1 MATGQSWIDEQAAEY
16 ADLVNDS
23 SFSSVTGYV
32 EDDPTEYQLIWEG
45 GDLGVALTTNPGGAG
60 VSVSRI
66 TGKGFPHGIKNVVPG
81 DVLLAVNELD
91 TFNLTLED
99 VVKYLQECD
108 LPATLRLTR
117 PENVTRNVEAKTRQ
131 SLLQSSRPSA
141 LQPRMSASASHKP
154 QRQSFTPP
162 TMMNEGVT
170 SPTNAGKPM
179 DSRLSMQERGS
190 VMKKKGIASS
200 NAPRA
205 STAHM
210 PPPPPAAKP
219 HHHPP
224 QAPPTLKS
232 HDSAT
237 VPPPAAPP
245 IPVTV
250 PTSILKKSKPAPVAL
265 PPQPPVESSF
275 NKLSIASNVS
285 AALDARG
292 SVDNRTSAAS
302 NTSNAT
308 AIAVEDVPAYQAPAA
323 SEAATSAGP
332 AAATSSYP
340 PIVNREN
347 RGESTVSDMAMMDSM
362 HEDDLAI
369 LDEDGE
375 NRHNGSF
382 NEHKVMLVEEEEE
395 LEDNDPLHHHHR
407 LSDLDETKEE
417 FGDDSDD
424 DDNYAPLVIP
434 HTVAPAIPTKTTQQ
448 PDDPPLNVYMPGMG
462 GRDSTSHR
470 STITKTKTTEPAQPM
485 STVHEAAAK
494 GDLRGVLP
502 FVRQDKNGPECLIRR
517 EPNHGQTAFH
527 LAVKSGNVS
536 LIQMM
541 LDQFTH
547 VAPTAELLKI
557 EDDKGNTAL
566 HFAATKTPHVVHLLL
581 EAGAP
586 ATTRNSRGLTPL
598 IIAVMTN
605 KKDDIIIVNMLLK
618 FGANPNDVHDATT
631 IIHTAVNL
639 KLLKV
644 AGALV
649 RAGAKL
655 DVEDSDGKTVFEK
668 MNRAS
673 LKYLL
678 SHIYFPP
685 TFISEKER
693 SECMLCNKKFGFGRR
708 KYHCTHCGRL
718 CCADDASVFIPFVQ
732 FPQGFPGRIHKGAG
746 VLDEKRC
753 CKTCYN
759 ILKDR
764 AAAAAAPKPEKGFI
778 ARVIGIEWDEVNP
791 DKLQPIQSAGRRRG

>member
-1 MATGQSWIDEQAAEY
+1 MATGQTWIDEQAAEY

-81 DVLLAVNELD
+81 DVLLAVNELN

-117 PENVTRNVEAKTRQ
+117 PENVTRNFEAKTRE
-131 SLLQSSRPSA
+131 SLLQGSRPSSV
-141 LQPRMSASASHKP
+141 QQQPPRMSAYKP

-162 TMMNEGVT
+162 TMMNQGVT
-170 SPTNAGKPM
+170 SPTNAGKPR

-190 VMKKKGIASS
+190 TMKKKGIASR
-200 NAPRA
+200 P
-205 STAHM
+205 STGHLPPPAATAAKPQHQQ
-210 PPPPPAAKP
+210 PPPPPVPKP
-219 HHHPP
+219 QVVAGPPP
-224 QAPPTLKS
+224 QAP
-232 HDSAT
+232 
-237 VPPPAAPP
+237 VPL
-245 IPVTV
+245 PVTV
-250 PTSILKKSKPAPVAL
+250 PTPILKKPKPAMQPPPPSQ
-265 PPQPPVESSF
+265 PPQATPIKEISF
-275 NKLSIASNVS
+275 NKLSIASSVV
-285 AALDARG
+285 DIRG
-292 SVDNRTSAAS
+292 SAAS
-302 NTSNAT
+302 NTSNTT
-308 AIAVEDVPAYQAPAA
+308 AIAVEDVSAYK
-323 SEAATSAGP
+323 AATSPDDDPPIETRQQRGIS
-332 AAATSSYP
+332 TSSE
-340 PIVNREN
+340 I
-347 RGESTVSDMAMMDSM
+347 AIMDSM
-362 HEDDLAI
+362 HEDDIAL
-369 LDEDGE
+369 LDDDHDDDDC
-375 NRHNGSF
+375 NHPHDGSF
-382 NEHKVMLVEEEEE
+382 NEHKVMLVEEEEDDDDDDDEDVLHE
-395 LEDNDPLHHHHR
+395 LSGLD
-407 LSDLDETKEE
+407 DETKEE
-417 FGDDSDD
+417 YNDDDSDD
-424 DDNYAPLVIP
+424 DSDDGKYVPLVTP
-434 HTVAPAIPTKTTQQ
+434 AVAPPPVTAIPVPKPTPPPHRQ
-448 PDDPPLNVYMPGMG
+448 PDDIPPPPPLNVYMPGMH
-462 GRDSTSHR
+462 DSTSHR
-470 STITKTKTTEPAQPM
+470 VQKIHASEPSQPM

-494 GDLRGVLP
+494 GDLRGVLM

-547 VAPTAELLKI
+547 VAPTEELLKI

-581 EAGAP
+581 QAGAP
-586 ATTRNSRGLTPL
+586 VTSRNSRGLTPL

-631 IIHTAVNL
+631 LIHTAINL

-655 DVEDSDGKTVFEK
+655 EVEDSDGKTVFEK
-668 MNRAS
+668 VNRPS
-673 LKYLL
+673 LKYLV

-685 TFISEKER
+685 TYISEKER
-693 SECMLCNKKFGFGRR
+693 TECMLCLKKFGFGRR
-708 KYHCTHCGRL
+708 KYNCTLCGRL
-718 CCADDASVFIPFVQ
+718 CCADDASLFIPFVQ

-746 VLDEKRC
+746 VLDDKRC
-753 CKTCYN
+753 CKTCFN
-759 ILKDR
+759 VLKGR
-764 AAAAAAPKPEKGFI
+764 ANAAPKADKGFI

-791 DKLQPIQSAGRRRG
+791 DKLQAIQSAGRRRG